1 MGGAPTFCSR
11 VISWH
16 WLMGEIQGV
25 SREHINRAEPASCTR
40 APLGQSR
47 LRYIKAKKKKKT
59 HNSVGLFAEISQPGP
74 TEGTSCNKTRTV
86 RFHKASA
93 SLAFIYTQKRYSL
106 QCDIPPR
113 ITLFILWRIPNAYL

>member
-47 LRYIKAKKKKKT
+47 LRYIKAKKKKNT
-59 HNSVGLFAEISQPGP
+59 QQRGFVCRNISAWAYRGD
-74 TEGTSCNKTRTV
+74 K
-86 RFHKASA
+86 
-93 SLAFIYTQKRYSL
+93 L
-106 QCDIPPR
+106 Q
-113 ITLFILWRIPNAYL
+113 